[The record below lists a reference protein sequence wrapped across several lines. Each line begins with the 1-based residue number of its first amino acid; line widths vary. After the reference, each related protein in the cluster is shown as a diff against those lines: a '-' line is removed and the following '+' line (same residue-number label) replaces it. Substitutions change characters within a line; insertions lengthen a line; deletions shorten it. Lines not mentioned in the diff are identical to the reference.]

1 MYFRLRCLVHTSTT
15 GSTRVLVPVF
25 YAEDGRHACV
35 TSFLFVTNHSS
46 MAYQYLIGATH
57 YGVHRDVLQWKAT
70 DTLPHCG
77 ENQVLIRVQYVELN
91 PVDLQ
96 KLLPSKVGQEIPER
110 EASLIVGYG
119 GAGIVIQSRASGF
132 EENDKV
138 VFLADPRR
146 SGAYATHVAVDA
158 MCVTR
163 IPIDYPMVMAATL
176 PLSGCTAFESL
187 KKLSL
192 VQAANLLI
200 VGGAG
205 GVGSWA
211 TLLAKANFPSLDILC
226 TASSD
231 ESKTWCLENGASSV
245 MAHHEILGKLGGGP
259 KGSVDRI
266 LCLTE
271 PTPDV
276 WKALTEVVRPYGTIC
291 LVVAGPSIGSL
302 DLGFCFFKAVT
313 VTTET
318 VFSSQRTNY
327 SHCVPSRHMEEM
339 LDLLASGTISRAPLA
354 EDAGSWKD
362 CLQEGGVLDRL
373 ASGHLRGKLVMKVD

>member
-1 MYFRLRCLVHTSTT
+1 MKVIDAFTFILVTQRST
-15 GSTRVLVPVF
+15 
-25 YAEDGRHACV
+25 
-35 TSFLFVTNHSS
+35 
-46 MAYQYLIGATH
+46 MAYQYLGATH
-57 YGVHRDVLQWKAT
+57 YGLHRDVLHWKST
-70 DTLPHCG
+70 DKLPHCG
-77 ENQVLIRVQYVELN
+77 ENQVLIRVQCVELN

-96 KLLPSKVGQEIPER
+96 KLLPSKARQEIQER
-110 EASLIVGYG
+110 DSPLIVGYG
-119 GAGIVIQSRASGF
+119 GAGFIVHSKVDGF
-132 EENDKV
+132 KESDEV

-146 SGAYATHVAVDA
+146 SGAYATHVVVDA
-158 MCVTR
+158 QCVTK
-163 IPIDYPMVMAATL
+163 IPTDYPMTMAATL

-187 KKLSL
+187 EKLSL
-192 VQAANLLI
+192 AQAANLLI

-211 TLLAKANFPSLDILC
+211 TLLARAKFPSLDILC

-231 ESKTWCLENGASSV
+231 ESKAWCLENGASSV
-245 MAHHEILGKLGGGP
+245 IAHDEILEKLEGGP

-271 PTPDV
+271 PTPNV

-327 SHCVPSRHMEEM
+327 AHGAPSSHMEEM
-339 LDLLASGTISRAPLA
+339 LQLLASHSISKAPLA

-373 ASGHLRGKLVMKVD
+373 ASGHVRGKLVMKID